1 MFRFFDSTA
10 NLDIDQEAN
19 GMTTTVSV
27 SGISSRAGAGFRDF
41 SAGLLHLAA

>member
-27 SGISSRAGAGFRDF
+27 SGILHGLERDLGIFRRVYYI
-41 SAGLLHLAA
+41 